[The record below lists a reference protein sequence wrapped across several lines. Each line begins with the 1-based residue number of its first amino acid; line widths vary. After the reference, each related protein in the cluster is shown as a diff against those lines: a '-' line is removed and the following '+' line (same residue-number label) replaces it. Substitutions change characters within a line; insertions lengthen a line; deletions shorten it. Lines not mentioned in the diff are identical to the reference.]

1 MPASNDDVF
10 LLNRMNSTARKVGL
24 GDLVNIQS
32 YDSTA
37 LSGGSGATRTL
48 TVTGL
53 AVGDTVLAV
62 TPRVAGANAAS
73 VRAFGSP
80 SANSLSV
87 TFTADPGD
95 AAVVRVLVLKAV
107 SQ

>member
-10 LLNRMNSTARKVGL
+10 LLNRMNSTARKVAL
-24 GDLVNIQS
+24 GDLVNIQA

-37 LSGGSGATRTL
+37 ISGGSGATRTL

-62 TPRVAGANAAS
+62 TPRIAGANAAS
-73 VRAFGSP
+73 IRAFGAP
-80 SANSLSV
+80 AANALEV
-87 TFTADPGD
+87 TFTADPGN
-95 AAVVRVLVLKAV
+95 ATVVRVLVQKAA
-107 SQ
+107 S